1 MLENWIFT
9 HRRMKLDPYLT
20 WLIKINSKWIKDN
33 VRPETIK
40 HLEKKPTEI
49 KLPDMGLGNDFLDVT
64 PFRLQATK
72 LKINKW
78 NYTELKASAQQK
90 KLSKKIYRMGENTCK

>member
-1 MLENWIFT
+1 
-9 HRRMKLDPYLT
+9 
-20 WLIKINSKWIKDN
+20 
-33 VRPETIK
+33 
-40 HLEKKPTEI
+40 
-49 KLPDMGLGNDFLDVT
+49 MGLGNDFLDVT

>member
-1 MLENWIFT
+1 
-9 HRRMKLDPYLT
+9 
-20 WLIKINSKWIKDN
+20 
-33 VRPETIK
+33 
-40 HLEKKPTEI
+40 
-49 KLPDMGLGNDFLDVT
+49 MGLGNDFLDVT

-90 KLSKKIYRMGENTCK
+90 KLSKKNLQNGRKYLQIIYLIRC